1 MVRLKDKVAVITGA
15 GSGIGM
21 ETARTFHR
29 EGAYTVLADIE
40 PEAAAAAAREIDQAG
55 ERSLAVTAD
64 VSKHEAVAGLM
75 EAALAKWGR
84 VDILVNNAGITRD
97 AQLTQMTLD
106 QFDHVIAVNLRG
118 VYLCGQAA
126 ARIMLEQGQGVIIN
140 MSSIVGIHGNFG
152 QSNYAAAKAG
162 VIGMTKTWA
171 RELGRK
177 GIRVNAVAPGF
188 ILTAMTEKMPEKILE
203 AMRERC
209 PMKKLGRPQD
219 IANACLFL
227 ASEEAAY
234 VNGAV
239 LEVTGGMT
247 L

>member
-1 MVRLKDKVAVITGA
+1 
-15 GSGIGM
+15 
-21 ETARTFHR
+21 
-29 EGAYTVLADIE
+29 
-40 PEAAAAAAREIDQAG
+40 
-55 ERSLAVTAD
+55 
-64 VSKHEAVAGLM
+64 
-75 EAALAKWGR
+75 
-84 VDILVNNAGITRD
+84 
-97 AQLTQMTLD
+97 
-106 QFDHVIAVNLRG
+106 
-118 VYLCGQAA
+118 
-126 ARIMLEQGQGVIIN
+126 
-140 MSSIVGIHGNFG
+140 
-152 QSNYAAAKAG
+152 
-162 VIGMTKTWA
+162 MTKTWA